1 MVCFFPKLFSF
12 LDAWLQLHS
21 YVYFFRIVEED
32 LELLFVLSVL
42 NHCKVW
48 VFIGAPRTCSPLQEG
63 FRQGHISFGK
73 SIVERG
79 VTFVALVVAVDSDI
93 QDGQCYFGLVV
104 VGCIAE
110 RGFTIDVHLKY
121 KLPVVAEEG
130 IDGGKISILYIFKE
144 GV

>member
-1 MVCFFPKLFSF
+1 MVCFFPELFSF

-32 LELLFVLSVL
+32 LQFLFVLSLL
-42 NHCKVW
+42 NHCEVW
-48 VFIGAPRTCSPLQEG
+48 VFISTPRTGSSLQKG
-63 FRQGHISFGK
+63 FHQGHVSFSK
-73 SIVERG
+73 SVVERG
-79 VTFVALVVAVDSDI
+79 VTFVTLVVAVDSDI
-93 QDGQCYFGLVV
+93 QDGQGYFGLVV

-110 RGFTIDVHLKY
+110 RGFAIDVHLKY

-130 IDGGKISILYIFKE
+130 IDGGKISILYIFEE